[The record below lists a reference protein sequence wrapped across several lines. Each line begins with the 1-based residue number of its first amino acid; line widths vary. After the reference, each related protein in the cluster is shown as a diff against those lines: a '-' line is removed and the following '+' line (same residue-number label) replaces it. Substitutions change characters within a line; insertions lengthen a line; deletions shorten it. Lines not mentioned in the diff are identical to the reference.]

1 MALSRFLVLC
11 AAVVAASSCFAL
23 AEDGA
28 KPDAGKAK
36 PNLAAWNLEALPPE
50 LAERVRRRD
59 ASFRRLGLSNVHRGV
74 YARLGLWPPS
84 DRVVRV
90 CFMDGSQEL
99 RRQIATYA
107 NEWTL
112 AQTSLK
118 LDFGDG
124 EELRECDPDDG
135 EISHIRIGYDEAG
148 YWSLVGQDSIQL
160 ASQFVSSMN
169 LQDFDT
175 APPDPEEFRRVVL
188 HEFGHALGFHHE
200 HQNPV
205 SGCEDEFD
213 WDHIYSY
220 LAGPPNN
227 WPKEQVDFNMRR
239 LDQSGLVADRFDRDS
254 IMLYTFPPDYF
265 KSGEQSPCFAP
276 YTTALSPGDRHMMEQ
291 MYPADRS
298 TDITRYEAARK
309 VLLETAEEAKSDQV
323 TRTDALA
330 TLKRYLPEAK

>member
-1 MALSRFLVLC
+1 MAIPRVLFVC
-11 AAVVAASSCFAL
+11 AAVLAASSCLAS

-36 PNLAAWNLEALPPE
+36 PDFAAWNLEALPRE

-59 ASFRRLGLSNVHRGV
+59 ASFARLGLTTVNRGV
-74 YARLGLWPPS
+74 YSRLGLWPPS
-84 DRVVRV
+84 DRVIRV

-99 RRQIATYA
+99 RREIANYA
-107 NEWTL
+107 NEWTK

-124 EELRECDPDDG
+124 GEMRECDPDDG
-135 EISHIRIGYDEAG
+135 KISHIRIGYDEEG

-175 APPDPEEFRRVVL
+175 EPPDPEEFRRVVL

-205 SGCEDEFD
+205 SSCEDEFD
-213 WDHIYSY
+213 WEHIYTY

-239 LDQSGLVADRFDRDS
+239 LDQSGLVADQFDRDS

-276 YTTALSPGDRHMMEQ
+276 YTTALSPGDRHMIEQ
-291 MYPADRS
+291 MYPADRV
-298 TDITRYEAARK
+298 TDVSRYEAARK
-309 VLLETAEEAKSDQV
+309 VLLETAEEAKTDQV

-330 TLKRYLPEAK
+330 TLRRYLPDAK